1 MSIRIAGWILLV
13 VFTSSTGAQITDSK
27 DRRILAAF
35 LDHARRV
42 PERLSVDHCKTMAA
56 EEPEGYTWKLLPQ
69 MDMLLTAYA
78 LTGKTSYL
86 KSFVATFKNLRA
98 AMTKGPDGYL
108 GWYGKALT
116 TFRNPDRP
124 DDKVD
129 VIISSFKTVDVL
141 GRFLELVQQ
150 KKALER
156 RYARERRDYLD
167 LMENQ
172 LIRKWDARG
181 RYVDL
186 GKKGAV
192 YRTHAGL
199 RDVKAGVTQPHNK
212 LAKIVLALVR
222 LHRVTGE
229 AEYLRRAAKLGTRFK
244 HSLTLRDG
252 HYEWNYWDPAGAW
265 DVHPKDQN
273 RWKHWIGP
281 EHRSGYYALS
291 LTQAVLL
298 FHHGVVFTR
307 KDIDRFL
314 RTQLDM
320 TWNGDLE
327 NPQFHR
333 VDRSRGKQRGRY
345 ICPALAP
352 FHQKIHAFLFTGPR
366 QEERI
371 AEASHPWKGGPLAD
385 EYLRGKYLDGPAA
398 KGGKAM
404 FADVGKQFRQSA
416 GNQRFLTALRFT
428 VKGKGYRV
436 PRSPQQMR
444 PLPRAKEESR

>member
-1 MSIRIAGWILLV
+1 MPARAVVWIFLA
-13 VFTSSTGAQITDSK
+13 VFTSSVGAQITDVK
-27 DRRILAAF
+27 DQRILASF
-35 LDHARRV
+35 LDHVRRV
-42 PERLSVDHCKTMAA
+42 PERLSADRCRTMAA

-69 MDMLLTAYA
+69 LDMLLTAYA
-78 LTGKTSYL
+78 LTGKASFL
-86 KSFVATFKNLRA
+86 KSFTATFKNLRA

-108 GWYGKALT
+108 GWYGKPLT

-129 VIISSFKTVDVL
+129 VIISSFKAVEVL

-150 KKALER
+150 KKALDH
-156 RYARERRDYLD
+156 RYARQRRAYLD
-167 LMENQ
+167 LMKNH
-172 LIRKWDARG
+172 LIRKWDARR
-181 RYVDL
+181 RYLDL
-186 GKKGAV
+186 GKKGGI

-199 RDVKAGVTQPHNK
+199 KDVKAGLTQPHNK
-212 LAKIVLALVR
+212 HAKIVVALVR
-222 LHRVTGE
+222 LHRVTGD
-229 AEYLRRAAKLGTRFK
+229 AAYLRRAAKIGTRFK
-244 HSLTLRDG
+244 HCLTLRDG

-265 DVHPKDQN
+265 DVHPKDPN

-314 RTQLDM
+314 RTQLEM

-327 NPQFHR
+327 NPRFHR

-352 FHQKIHAFLFTGPR
+352 FHQKIHAFLYTGPR
-366 QEERI
+366 QEERL
-371 AEASHPWKGGPLAD
+371 AQAGHPWRGGPVAD
-385 EYLRGKYLDGPAA
+385 AYLRGKYLDSPAV
-398 KGGKAM
+398 KGGKAVYGE
-404 FADVGKQFRQSA
+404 VGKRFRQASE
-416 GNQRFLTALRFT
+416 NQRFLEALRFT
-428 VKGKGYRV
+428 VKGMGYQI

-444 PLPRAKEESR
+444 PLPRAKGAKR